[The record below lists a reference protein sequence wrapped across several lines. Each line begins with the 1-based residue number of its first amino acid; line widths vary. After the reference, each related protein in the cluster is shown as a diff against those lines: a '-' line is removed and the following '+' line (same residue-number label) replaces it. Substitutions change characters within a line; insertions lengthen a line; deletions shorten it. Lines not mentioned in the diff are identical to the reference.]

1 VDEGASE
8 APLEPEPSVSEG
20 EAPQPVARQR
30 HHLDPREIGDK
41 VDAQSLVS
49 GAVAKG
55 EDPGENWELYG
66 AMHRQA
72 AHDADV
78 FNVILMDLV
87 SQYEEEIEDLLDDLN
102 RLETDKASLQSDM
115 SDLEARHKQDLEA
128 EFARGEVRKLEAMK
142 QQMEEYLRTTAKA
155 MVRERQIR
163 LGQLDEVRTK
173 LNSLKMAFSKRSGEA
188 KLSHD
193 SHKLTQAVLSIKC
206 KTDEGLPFADAL
218 DMLGPLAK
226 DDELIALVV
235 DSIPPQVARE
245 GAMTSTQLQQWFW
258 EVERDAARV
267 GLLPSDGHGPLST
280 MLSHLASF
288 VRVREDAS
296 SEYASEGSV
305 ESALRAARGLVSEG
319 KFYECATLLEKV
331 FGSTAAKAV
340 IGEWIEAA
348 RNRARIDQ
356 AVMVLEASATTKAK
370 SLS

>member
-1 VDEGASE
+1 MNPAALIRPRMLSTCAFIV
-8 APLEPEPSVSEG
+8 
-20 EAPQPVARQR
+20 QPGMFVMYCAVWLTKK
-30 HHLDPREIGDK
+30 HF
-41 VDAQSLVS
+41 SLS
-49 GAVAKG
+49 LFF
-55 EDPGENWELYG
+55 P
-66 AMHRQA
+66 
-72 AHDADV
+72 
-78 FNVILMDLV
+78 F
-87 SQYEEEIEDLLDDLN
+87 SQEEIEDLLDDLN

-163 LGQLDEVRTK
+163 LGQLDEVRAK

-267 GLLPSDGHGPLST
+267 ALLPSDGHGPLST